1 MAFDQTSISDV
12 TPSRSGTELLVTW
25 VSSAPAG
32 TFFQGY
38 LDNVLAWT
46 GTDRSVHLPWPT
58 GRNLRISVGTVG
70 IGEEDTDFSGS
81 LAALDPTFKDLT
93 WEGGTFLAE
102 DIVGFNIYKSA
113 TAGGAVDYTTVI
125 KVIPAYPGGVITD
138 GYGMGGYGHG
148 GYGHAAST
156 YTWQTPALS
165 NGSWTFAVAAF
176 DEAGNEPAS
185 PSTIAVV
192 IAAPPRPPAADS
204 QGRRLSYSYNG
215 VSHVATLTWL
225 ASPA

>member
-1 MAFDQTSISDV
+1 MSFDQSSISDV
-12 TPSRSGTELLVTW
+12 APSRSGTELLVTW

-32 TFFQGY
+32 TTFQVY
-38 LDNVLAWT
+38 LDNVLAWS
-46 GTDRSVHLPWPT
+46 GTDRAVHLPWPT
-58 GRNLRISVGTVG
+58 GRNLRISVGAVDA
-70 IGEEDTDFSGS
+70 GEEDTDFSSS
-81 LAALDPTFKDLT
+81 LAALDPTFANLT
-93 WEGGTFLAE
+93 WEGGTFLAA
-102 DIVGFNIYKSA
+102 DIAGFRIYKSA
-113 TAGGAVDYTTVI
+113 TAGGAVDYTTVV

-156 YTWQTPALS
+156 YTWQTPSLS

-176 DEAGNEPAS
+176 DAAGNEPAS
-185 PSTIAVV
+185 PATVAVV

-204 QGRRLSYSYNG
+204 QGRRLSYEYDETSQI
-215 VSHVATLTWL
+215 ATLSWL